1 VLKQRIARGLAL
13 LLAAGYISAPT
24 PVFAGGPFATEFT
37 QILNYGQ
44 LLASDIKL
52 ASQLKTNLQMYAQQ
66 MVDGKV
72 LPTQVWG
79 PIASDL
85 MQLASVVK
93 GGQSLAYSMANL
105 DVQFQKAFPGY
116 MQPSVPFY
124 QQYAN
129 WNQTSWDTISSSLR
143 ALNVQSTQ
151 LNNEQ
156 GLLGVLHNLAG
167 NAVGQDQAIQVGT
180 LIADQQVQQLEK
192 LRQIMLVNVQT
203 MAAAEGRKIQ
213 TDAAQKQA
221 QASAFDQMNFYPTN

>member
-1 VLKQRIARGLAL
+1 VLRGKVAGGLAL
-13 LLAAGYISAPT
+13 LLAAGYMSAPA
-24 PVFAGGPFATEFT
+24 PMYAGGPFATEFT

-52 ASQLKTNLQMYAQQ
+52 AAQLKTNLQSYAQQ

-85 MQLASVVK
+85 VQLANVVK
-93 GGQSLAYSMANL
+93 GGRSLAYSMANL
-105 DVQFQKAFPGY
+105 DVQFQRAYPGY
-116 MQPSVPFY
+116 MQQGVPFY

-143 ALNVQSTQ
+143 SLNVQSNQ

-156 GLLGVLHNLAG
+156 GLLGVLHNLAS

-221 QASAFDQMNFYPTN
+221 QASAFDDMNVYPTN